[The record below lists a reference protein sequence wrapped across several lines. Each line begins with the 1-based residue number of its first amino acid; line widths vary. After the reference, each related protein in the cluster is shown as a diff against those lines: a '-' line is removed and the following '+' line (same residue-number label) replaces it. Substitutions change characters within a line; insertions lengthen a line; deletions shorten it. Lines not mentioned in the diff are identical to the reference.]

1 MIKGRDMKYEAEV
14 RELLIKNTIHL
25 IAEGGFEMATTKNLA
40 HSGGTLP
47 DFKMN
52 EVYIYRLFGS
62 KENLYEAAFLCLDHE
77 LFRFFYSTMC
87 ATGCF
92 KNGTRENLYRFFRKV
107 WDFILSDEEGCR
119 CYVRYYY
126 SIYFQGQPLQMHKN
140 LFERIFTEAKPLF
153 KEEADV
159 YAILHSTFIMLFDF
173 AIRVYNG
180 ELENNEINIPHVF
193 NVLYCMMMTYFKTDA
208 EAQ

>member
-1 MIKGRDMKYEAEV
+1 
-14 RELLIKNTIHL
+14 
-25 IAEGGFEMATTKNLA
+25 
-40 HSGGTLP
+40 
-47 DFKMN
+47 
-52 EVYIYRLFGS
+52 
-62 KENLYEAAFLCLDHE
+62 
-77 LFRFFYSTMC
+77 MC

-92 KNGTRENLYRFFRKV
+92 KNGTKENLYRFFSKV

-126 SIYFQGQPLQMHKN
+126 SVYFQGQPLQMHKN
-140 LFERIFTEAKPLF
+140 LFERIIAEAKPLF

-159 YAILHSTFIMLFDF
+159 DAILHSTFIMLFDF

-180 ELENNEINIPHVF
+180 ELENNEINLPHIF

-208 EAQ
+208 ETR